1 MPELLYYK
9 HSVTGSKGKSEFCFA
24 FGNIEDRGE
33 TKFIVFF
40 EPVVVLLYLPTPEK
54 I

>member
-9 HSVTGSKGKSEFCFA
+9 HSVTCPKGKSEFCFA
-24 FGNIEDRGE
+24 FGNIEDGGE

-40 EPVVVLLYLPTPEK
+40 EPVIVLFYLPTPKK